1 MRVAPIDAELA
12 RAMLQG
18 RPGPELRWGEGFPLP
33 PVLAILRKIADTPGG
48 ALALG
53 PFLAYVIVRRADGR
67 AVGDAGFHGPPG
79 SDGEVEIGYALTA
92 GARGAGLATES
103 VRLLAGWA
111 LEQPAVRAVA
121 ARVAPAN
128 APSIRLLERLGFTR
142 DGERD
147 RHLRF
152 VLGP

>member
-1 MRVAPIDAELA
+1 MRVAPIDPALA
-12 RAMLQG
+12 RAMLRG

-33 PVLAILRKIADTPGG
+33 PVLAVLRKVVDTPGG
-48 ALALG
+48 ALVLG

-67 AVGDAGFHGPPG
+67 AVGDAGFHGPPA
-79 SDGEVEIGYALTA
+79 SDGEVEIGYALTE

-103 VRLLAGWA
+103 VGLLADWA
-111 LEQPAVRAVA
+111 LAQPAVRAVT
-121 ARVAPAN
+121 ARVAPTN
-128 APSIRLLERLGFTR
+128 APSIRLLERLGFAR

-152 VLGP
+152 VLAR